1 MMGWEYDGVQLNT
14 GVSRALDQYEWRTPL
29 PRQSKAAVKPF
40 WLGRCTLLQTSIDF
54 PDDLTL

>member
-40 WLGRCTLLQTSIDF
+40 WLGRCNLLQTSI
-54 PDDLTL
+54 